1 MVHQRIRQTLNVVGS
16 FLKYLAFL
24 NFVPLVASIH
34 YGEEWGIFASPWAIP
49 STPCIIYLF
58 SGVIVFALGAF
69 LERRFKSPEAIGR
82 ASGFTIVSFTWLC
95 VALLGTIPY
104 LFFGIG
110 FIDAFFE
117 SMSGFTTTGATILPV
132 VEALPRSLL
141 LWRSLTQW
149 LGGMGVIVLFVAVM
163 PKLGVGGSQL
173 FDREFPGPM
182 PERLRPRI
190 GITARVL
197 WSIYAGF
204 TAVEG
209 LALHFWAGLP
219 TLDSIC
225 ISLCTMSTGGFTPL
239 SAGIGFYAN
248 PLAESIIIVF
258 MFMAGTNFLL
268 FLHLRRKEFILARD
282 EEFRLYAIIMAVA
295 AGVLALSQQP
305 GLWRDGLFQT
315 VSIMTTT
322 GFTTCNFAAWPF
334 GPKMLLLA
342 LMFIGGCGGST
353 AGGVKVIRARM
364 LWKHTIAMMKRA
376 ISPKAVIPAKYN
388 GEVLPHEIMQDIISF
403 VFLYVLVLS
412 GAVVVLSFMGL
423 DFETAIS
430 AVAATLGN
438 VGPGLGMVGPDMSYA
453 WIGSAGKIV
462 LTFCMWVGR
471 LELFTAFMV
480 FMPYFWKK

>member
-1 MVHQRIRQTLNVVGS
+1 MVRQRIRQTLHVVGS

-24 NFVPLVASIH
+24 NFIPLAASIF
-34 YGEEWGIFASPWAIP
+34 YGEEWGIFASPWAILP
-49 STPCIIYLF
+49 TPCIIYIF

-69 LERRFKSPEAIGR
+69 LERRFKSPEAIDR

-132 VEALPRSLL
+132 VEALPNSLL

-197 WSIYAGF
+197 WFVYVGL
-204 TAVEG
+204 TTVEG

-219 TLDSIC
+219 TFDSIC
-225 ISLCTMSTGGFTPL
+225 ISLCTISTGGFTPL

-258 MFMAGTNFLL
+258 MFLAGTNFLL
-268 FLHLRRKEFILARD
+268 FLHLRRREFKLARD
-282 EEFRLYAIIMAVA
+282 EEFRLYVLIMAVA
-295 AGVLALSQQP
+295 AGVLVLSQGL
-305 GLWRDGLFQT
+305 GLWREGLFQA

-322 GFTTCNFAAWPF
+322 GFSTCNFVGWPF

-353 AGGVKVIRARM
+353 AGGVKVIRAQM

-388 GEVLPHEIMQDIISF
+388 GEVLSQEIIRDIISF
-403 VFLYVLVLS
+403 VFLYILVLA
-412 GAVVVLSFMGL
+412 GASVVLGFIGL
-423 DFETAIS
+423 NFETSVS

-438 VGPGLGMVGPDMSYA
+438 VGPGLGMVGPDVSYA
-453 WIGSAGKIV
+453 WIPPAGKIV
-462 LTFCMWVGR
+462 LAFCMWVGR
-471 LELFTAFMV
+471 LELFTVFMV
-480 FMPYFWKK
+480 FMPYFWKR